1 MAEPAAAPGPAT
13 GDGTAAGG
21 AQQVG
26 QGSLFPPPTTPEWDI
41 LSPPARGFPN
51 DVLLGHS
58 RKSSWGLAGG
68 GREGFEGGG
77 LEGGVYLGLIG
88 GWKGRWAESWS
99 GLALVDRGKE
109 GGINLG

>member
-58 RKSSWGLAGG
+58 RRAAGDWQGEG
-68 GREGFEGGG
+68 GKDLRGVDWREGS
-77 LEGGVYLGLIG
+77 I
-88 GWKGRWAESWS
+88 W
-99 GLALVDRGKE
+99 D
-109 GGINLG
+109 